1 MGRYLII
8 QCIKPL
14 KDMFVAQAAHIVE
27 YDDMTVENRWKAYTT
42 GLGHFY
48 RKKDQQQL
56 MRCFGNIEDYQ
67 LVLEPTYKS
76 YRVVSGKFDDV
87 VSADT
92 TPWPGVAPTT
102 GVAPTIDSDD
112 DVVHA
117 TDDDDDDSDSNYDEA
132 DSDSNDEETEADSND
147 EEAEADS
154 NDEEA
159 DSDDTD
165 AAKDD
170 EDKYDSDK

>member
-1 MGRYLII
+1 VRRYLII
-8 QCIKPL
+8 QCIKQL

-27 YDDMTVENRWKAYTT
+27 YDDMTVENRWEAYTT
-42 GLGHFY
+42 GCGHFP
-48 RKKDQQQL
+48 RNKGQQQL

-67 LVLEPTYKS
+67 LVLEPTDKS

-117 TDDDDDDSDSNYDEA
+117 TDDDDDDDDEA
-132 DSDSNDEETEADSND
+132 DSDFSDESD
-147 EEAEADS
+147 E
-154 NDEEA
+154 
-159 DSDDTD
+159 SD
-165 AAKDD
+165 DD
-170 EDKYDSDK
+170 EDEYDIDE

>member
-1 MGRYLII
+1 MRRYLII

-27 YDDMTVENRWKAYTT
+27 DDDMTVENRWEAYTT
-42 GLGHFY
+42 GCGHFP
-48 RKKDQQQL
+48 RNKGQQQL

-67 LVLEPTYKS
+67 LVLEHTDKS

-87 VSADT
+87 VSANT
-92 TPWPGVAPTT
+92 THWPGVAPT
-102 GVAPTIDSDD
+102 IHSSDSDD
-112 DVVHA
+112 GI
-117 TDDDDDDSDSNYDEA
+117 DDDEA
-132 DSDSNDEETEADSND
+132 DSNY